1 MWFFGLSRAVGARGG
16 DIAAP
21 VVVDIVLVLFVAS
34 GLTIALLL
42 VLSPTAASFARHA
55 FQVRGVSFIR
65 ASVVPRLVLGG
76 FLVLVL
82 AAAYPAAK
90 AVRQDPLDVL
100 EPRVS

>member
-1 MWFFGLSRAVGARGG
+1 
-16 DIAAP
+16 
-21 VVVDIVLVLFVAS
+21 
-34 GLTIALLL
+34 
-42 VLSPTAASFARHA
+42 
-55 FQVRGVSFIR
+55 
-65 ASVVPRLVLGG
+65 VPRLVLGG